1 MIYNTKNRSNDTTES
16 QKEKKTCFNAYFQ
29 YSQSKIMDNEGAYSS
44 KNMWSLKSL
53 VKLKCERRTSLHA
66 VQYK

>member
-16 QKEKKTCFNAYFQ
+16 QKKKDDLMLMQEESET
-29 YSQSKIMDNEGAYSS
+29 
-44 KNMWSLKSL
+44 
-53 VKLKCERRTSLHA
+53 RTSLHA